1 MNKGLYPDGLNQHRS
16 LKFQK
21 LKKLISNNKKIIT
34 VEGVYGS
41 SLSFLLI
48 DLFHTT
54 KKQLVHISNYKE
66 VASHIYSDI
75 AQIIGEEDC
84 SFLPSNFRSYSN
96 KVKDESNVL
105 NRTKTIQD
113 IYSKKSKII
122 N

>member
-21 LKKLISNNKKIIT
+21 LEKLISKNKKIIT

-54 KKQLVHISNYKE
+54 NKQLVYISNYKE

-75 AQIIGEEDC
+75 TQIIGEEDC
-84 SFLPSNFRSYSN
+84 SFLPSNFRSYM
-96 KVKDESNVL
+96 
-105 NRTKTIQD
+105 
-113 IYSKKSKII
+113 
-122 N
+122 